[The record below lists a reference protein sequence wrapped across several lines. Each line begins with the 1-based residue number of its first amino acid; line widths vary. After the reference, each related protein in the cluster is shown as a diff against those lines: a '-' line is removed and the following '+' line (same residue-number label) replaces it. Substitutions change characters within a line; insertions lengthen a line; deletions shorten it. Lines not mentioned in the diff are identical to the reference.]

1 MTEEN
6 VVSLLATE
14 PLYGESM
21 NTDLVVQHRAGLGSG
36 WMDAAMLVLWGGVQL
51 AFGLAF
57 MTQPAAET
65 TGSAVARCDHMAQIV
80 SSRKRAA
87 PDAQWRREREGAFNA
102 CLEGPDDYARSQ
114 GIQ

>member
-1 MTEEN
+1 M
-6 VVSLLATE
+6 SLLLM
-14 PLYGESM
+14 PQSVLYGESM
-21 NTDLVVQHRAGLGSG
+21 NTDLVVQPRASLGSG

-80 SSRKRAA
+80 SSRKHAA

-102 CLEGPDDYARSQ
+102 CLEGPDNYARSQ